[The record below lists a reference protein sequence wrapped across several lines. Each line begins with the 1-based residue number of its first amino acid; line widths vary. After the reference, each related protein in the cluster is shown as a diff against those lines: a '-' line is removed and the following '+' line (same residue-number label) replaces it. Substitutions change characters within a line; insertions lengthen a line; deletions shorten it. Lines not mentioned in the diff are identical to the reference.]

1 MIRPI
6 AERGEQSRVHSV
18 TGERKFTDQTT
29 ERTHFLIKTVKAGA
43 SLAAQGLRLC
53 DPMRGIP
60 IRGTK
65 VPPATLHRL
74 KINKGIKIK
83 QQPKKVIKNK

>member
-1 MIRPI
+1 MIRPL

-18 TGERKFTDQTT
+18 TRERKFTDQTS

-53 DPMRGIP
+53 ASNAGNP
-60 IRGTK
+60 
-65 VPPATLHRL
+65 
-74 KINKGIKIK
+74 
-83 QQPKKVIKNK
+83 Q